1 MFVNSRHFL
10 KMIVDKIKR
19 TAVQIVRWTVNSIN
33 EAKDT
38 NLKKIVPLHP
48 TKVKQKQHKRFL
60 IIVYFSFLEINL
72 TLHKL
77 IVKKQ

>member
-38 NLKKIVPLHP
+38 NLKKIVPITPHQSEA
-48 TKVKQKQHKRFL
+48 KAA
-60 IIVYFSFLEINL
+60 
-72 TLHKL
+72 
-77 IVKKQ
+77 